1 MRLVLAIVVV
11 VLWFSS
17 YHICE
22 YYYSNDMTMWWT
34 LRTRL
39 YSLIFCLAFHLASL
53 NTKNRIVKFVM
64 HFITGLAYSDFI
76 DRVFYNTREFR
87 ANDILMIL
95 ITFAFAIYD
104 YKKNERRN

>member
-1 MRLVLAIVVV
+1 
-11 VLWFSS
+11 
-17 YHICE
+17 
-22 YYYSNDMTMWWT
+22 
-34 LRTRL
+34 
-39 YSLIFCLAFHLASL
+39 
-53 NTKNRIVKFVM
+53 M

-87 ANDILMIL
+87 ANDIVMIL